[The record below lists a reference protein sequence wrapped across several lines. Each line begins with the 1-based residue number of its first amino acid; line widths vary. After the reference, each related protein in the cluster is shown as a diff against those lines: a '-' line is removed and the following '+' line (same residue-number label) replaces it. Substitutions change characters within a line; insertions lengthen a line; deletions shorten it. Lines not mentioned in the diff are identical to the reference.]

1 MQMLF
6 KFLAHWPLWSLR
18 ALGRLLG
25 WAVWISSARY
35 RRQAEESL
43 RRALSSAAA
52 EAAGLGP
59 EDLGQ
64 LERASRA
71 EAGLLVTELPKIW
84 CNPRVLEQLR
94 VVGLEQAREAA
105 AQGRGIVFLTPHLGA
120 FEIAP
125 RLLAR
130 MVAPM
135 TVLYR
140 PARKP
145 AMERLLQ
152 SLRPTE
158 GVRAVPANGSG
169 VRQMIK
175 ALRAG
180 EAIGMLPDQV
190 PTLGD
195 GVWSEAWGWPAYTMT
210 LPLRLAASSGA
221 AMFWIAV
228 LRVRGGWEMHL
239 TAWQPRQ
246 GSLDE
251 QVLEMNQACERQI
264 LRSPA
269 QYLWAYNRH
278 KQPVDRGRSGHPSAP
293 LGASVRSPALP

>member
-6 KFLAHWPLWSLR
+6 KFLAHWPLWGLR

-25 WAVWISSARY
+25 WGVWVASARY
-35 RRQAEESL
+35 RRQSDASL
-43 RRALSSAAA
+43 QTALSAAVA
-52 EAAGLGP
+52 SSAGLGP
-59 EDLGQ
+59 SDFSRIR
-64 LERASRA
+64 RAARS
-71 EAGLLVTELPKIW
+71 EAGLLVSELPKIW
-84 CNPRVLEQLR
+84 CDPQALSRLTVH
-94 VVGLEQAREAA
+94 GLAPAREAL

-120 FEIAP
+120 FELAP

-130 MVAPM
+130 EIAPI

-145 AMERLLQ
+145 AMEQLLQ
-152 SLRPTE
+152 ALRPAA

-180 EAIGMLPDQV
+180 EVIGMLPDQV

-195 GVWSEAWGWPAYTMT
+195 GVWSEAWERPAYTMT
-210 LPLRLAASSGA
+210 LPLRLAETTGA
-221 AMFWIAV
+221 ALFWVLI
-228 LRVRGGWEMHL
+228 LRVQGGWEMRL
-239 TAWQPRQ
+239 TPWAPSGQT
-246 GSLDE
+246 
-251 QVLEMNQACERQI
+251 LEARVRDMNLACERQI
-264 LRSPA
+264 LSAPG

-278 KQPVDRGRSGHPSAP
+278 KTPVYRGQSGHRLAAIPQEHA
-293 LGASVRSPALP
+293 R